1 MKITAYGVLGWGV
14 LVLLAAVWEA
24 IARAKVIEPVFFP
37 AASVILATFGNLLVT
52 GVLPYHIG
60 MSLLNLFSG
69 YVLSALV
76 IVPFGVLLGY
86 HRALYN
92 LFEPIIEFI
101 RPLPTTAIVPLAMLF
116 LGVGAVEKI
125 FLIFF
130 ACSRIMIVNAVY
142 GARSADPRLIE
153 TARVYGYSGFQLI
166 RRIIFPSAMPHI
178 MTGLRI
184 SLAISV
190 IIIIAAEILGSD
202 KGIGYYT
209 ILQQR
214 NFSTPEMYAGVLSL
228 CILGYLLNRLFL
240 LVEGTLMAWHTGLT
254 ETRR

>member
-1 MKITAYGVLGWGV
+1 MTLRMQGALGWV
-14 LVLLAAVWEA
+14 VVLLLAGLWEA
-24 IARAKVIEPVFFP
+24 VARAGILEPVFFP
-37 AASVILATFGNLLVT
+37 AASVILITFGKLLVT

-60 MSLLNLFSG
+60 VSLLNMFSG
-69 YVLSALV
+69 YFLAALI

-92 LFEPIIEFI
+92 LFEPIIEAL

-116 LGVGAVEKI
+116 LGVGPVEKI

-153 TARVYGYSGFQLI
+153 TARIYGYSGFQLV
-166 RRIIFPSAMPHI
+166 RRIIFPSATPHI

-190 IIIIAAEILGSD
+190 IVIIAAEILGSD

-209 ILQQR
+209 IIQQR

-240 LVEGTLMAWHTGLT
+240 LVERMVMGWHQGLT
-254 ETRR
+254 ASRR

>member
-1 MKITAYGVLGWGV
+1 MTPRVHRALGWV
-14 LVLLAAVWEA
+14 VVLLLAGLWEA
-24 IARAKVIEPVFFP
+24 VARARIIEPVFFP
-37 AASVILATFGNLLVT
+37 AASVIVTTFGKLLVT

-60 MSLLNLFSG
+60 ASLMNMFAG
-69 YVLSALV
+69 YFLSALV
-76 IVPFGVLLGY
+76 VVPFGVLLGY
-86 HRALYN
+86 HRALYD
-92 LFEPIIEFI
+92 LFEPVIEAL

-116 LGVGAVEKI
+116 LGVGPVEKI

-142 GARSADPRLIE
+142 GARSTDPRLIE
-153 TARVYGYSGFQLI
+153 TARMYGYSGFQLV
-166 RRIIFPSAMPHI
+166 RRVVFPSATPHI

-190 IIIIAAEILGSD
+190 IVIISAEILGSD

-228 CILGYLLNRLFL
+228 CILGYLLNRLFIL
-240 LVEGTLMAWHTGLT
+240 MEGRLMGWHTGLT
-254 ETRR
+254 ASRT